1 MNSFCALKFGHVTI
15 ASRLGTV
22 VAVLLLSSGAAR
34 AAVILHDSFSYPN
47 GALITNSAFFWKAH
61 SGTTGQTQVVS
72 GRVQLSQNQSEDLA
86 AGLTNGPYQ
95 SDTLYASFTINVSAL
110 PSGAGN
116 YFAHLKDNG
125 SANFRAKVFAT
136 TSGAAPGFFRV
147 GVANVANTPLT
158 IPADLALGSD
168 YKLVVRYAVATPAT
182 TLWINPASEDSLTD
196 RADATD
202 PATALGIS
210 TFALRQSNSGGGM
223 GVLTLDDLIVA
234 TNFAEANPTAANLPP
249 VIVVPPVSQTIAEG
263 RTAIFTVTATGPPPL
278 GYQWWFNGDALPGE
292 TTARLVLSKVVPAQA
307 GDYSVTVTNLHGATN
322 SAPAILTVTPP
333 PIAGFSI
340 LTYNTHGAVVEDW
353 STNSAQVQAIGR
365 QLQHLQPD
373 IVTFQEIP
381 FTNTWQMPS
390 LVAAYLPGYELATN
404 SGTDGFIR
412 SVIASRF
419 PITRSTKWLDG
430 VSLVNFGYN
439 GNFTRD
445 LFEAQIAVPGF
456 PQPLH
461 VFTTHLKAGQGADD
475 SARRA
480 AEANAISN
488 FFATGFRTTNHLRP
502 YLLTGDLNE
511 DIARP
516 PSSQPLSIQSL
527 TSGPVGLQLTTP
539 INPLTGEDLTFS
551 IRAANLTRRYD
562 YILPCGLLFSNLAA
576 AQVFRSDKLTEPAPL
591 LLADDSATAS
601 DHLPVMMVFNHPY
614 NKPFRLLSATLV
626 DDAFTLTW
634 ESVPGQPYQ
643 LESSSNLSVWIVVA
657 SNLVAAGSRHT
668 FSANLGG
675 QPHFFRV
682 YRVP

>member
-1 MNSFCALKFGHVTI
+1 FGHVTV
-15 ASRLGTV
+15 ARRLGIIL
-22 VAVLLLSSGAAR
+22 AGLLLSSNTAR
-34 AAVILHDSFSYPN
+34 AAVILYDSFSYPS
-47 GALITNSAFFWKAH
+47 GSLITNSTFFWKAH

-72 GRVQLSQNQSEDLA
+72 GRVQLSQNHSEDVA
-86 AGLTNGPYQ
+86 AGLTNGPY
-95 SDTLYASFTINVSAL
+95 SGDTLYASFTINFSAL

-116 YFAHLKDNG
+116 YFAHFKDSG

-136 TSGAAPGFFRV
+136 TSGAVPGFFRV
-147 GVANVANTPLT
+147 GVANVANTPLA
-158 IPADLALGSD
+158 IPTDLALGGN
-168 YKLVVRYAVATPAT
+168 YTLVVRYTVAPPAT
-182 TLWINPASEDSLTD
+182 TLWINPAGEDSLTD

-202 PATALGIS
+202 SATALAIT

-234 TNFAEANPTAANLPP
+234 TSFAEANPPAASLPP
-249 VIVVPPVSQTIAEG
+249 TITEPPQDQTVAEG
-263 RTAIFTVTATGPPPL
+263 STAIFTVTATGTPPL
-278 GYQWWFNGDALPGE
+278 GYQWQFNGDALPSE
-292 TTARLVLSKVVPAQA
+292 TTARLALDKVVPAQA
-307 GDYSVTVTNLHGATN
+307 GDYTVTVTNLHGATS
-322 SAPAILTVTPP
+322 SAPASLTVTPP
-333 PIAGFSI
+333 LVAGFS
-340 LTYNTHGAVVEDW
+340 LVTYNTHGALVEDW
-353 STNSAQVQAIGR
+353 STNSPQVQAIGR
-365 QLQHLQPD
+365 QLQYLQPD

-381 FTNTWQMPS
+381 FTNTWQMPG

-461 VFTTHLKAGQGADD
+461 VFTTHLKAGQGTDD

-480 AEANAISN
+480 AEAKAISN
-488 FFATGFRTTNHLRP
+488 FFVTGFLTTNQLRP

-516 PSSQPLSIQSL
+516 PASQPLTVQSL
-527 TSGPVGLQLTTP
+527 TSVPTGLHLTTP

-562 YILPCGLLFSNLAA
+562 YILPCGLLFSNVAD
-576 AQVFRSDKLTEPAPL
+576 AQVFRSDKLTEPSPL
-591 LLADDSATAS
+591 LVAGDSATAS

-614 NKPFRLLSATLV
+614 DKPFRLLSATLA
-626 DDAFTLTW
+626 DEAFTLTW

-643 LESSSNLSVWIVVA
+643 VESSSNLSAWIVVA
-657 SNLVAAGSRHT
+657 SNLVPAGSLYS
-668 FSANLGG
+668 FSTNLGG

>member
-1 MNSFCALKFGHVTI
+1 MNSLCASMIVNFTI
-15 ASRLGTV
+15 ARRLTILLAG
-22 VAVLLLSSGAAR
+22 LLLFSGTLR
-34 AAVILHDSFSYPN
+34 AAVILSDNFSYPN
-47 GALITNSAFFWKAH
+47 GSLITNSTFFWKAH

-72 GRVQLSQNQSEDLA
+72 GRVQLSQNQSEDVA
-86 AGLTNGPYQ
+86 AGLTNAPYH
-95 SDTLYASFTINVSAL
+95 SDALYASFTINFSVL

-116 YFAHLKDNG
+116 YFAHFKDGG

-147 GVANVANTPLT
+147 GVANVANTPLV
-158 IPADLALGSD
+158 IAADLALGGD
-168 YKLVVRYAVATPAT
+168 YTLVLRYAAATPAT

-202 PATALGIS
+202 SATALGIS

-234 TNFAEANPTAANLPP
+234 TSFAEARTPAANLPP
-249 VIVVPPVSQTIAEG
+249 VIVEPPQDQAIAEG
-263 RTAIFTVTATGPPPL
+263 STAIFTVTATGIPPL
-278 GYQWWFNGDALPGE
+278 SYQWNFNGDALPGE
-292 TTARLVLSKVVPAQA
+292 TATRLVLGRVIPAQA
-307 GDYSVTVTNLHGATN
+307 GDYTVTVTNVHGATS
-322 SAPAILTVTPP
+322 SAPATLTVTPRP
-333 PIAGFSI
+333 VAGFS
-340 LTYNTHGAVVEDW
+340 LVTYNTHGALVEDW
-353 STNSAQVQAIGR
+353 STNSPQVQAIGR
-365 QLQHLQPD
+365 QLQYLQPD

-381 FTNTWQMPS
+381 FTNTWQMPG

-439 GNFTRD
+439 GTFTRD

-461 VFTTHLKAGQGADD
+461 VFTTHLKAGQGTDD

-488 FFATGFRTTNHLRP
+488 FFVNGFLTTNYLRP

-511 DIARP
+511 DPARP
-516 PSSQPLSIQSL
+516 PASQPLTVQRL
-527 TSGPVGLQLTTP
+527 TSVPTGLHLTTP
-539 INPLTGEDLTFS
+539 INPFTGEDLTFS

-562 YILPCGLLFSNLAA
+562 YILPCGLLFSNAA
-576 AQVFRSDKLTEPAPL
+576 DAQVFRSDVLTKPAPPAL
-591 LLADDSATAS
+591 VDDSATAS
-601 DHLPVMMVFNHPY
+601 DHLPVMMVFNNPY
-614 NKPFRLLSATLV
+614 DKPFRLLSAVLA

-634 ESVPGQPYQ
+634 ESVPGQPY
-643 LESSSNLSVWIVVA
+643 LVEVSSNLSAWTVAA
-657 SNLVAAGSRHT
+657 SNLTATGAQYS
-668 FSANLGG
+668 FSTNLGS
-675 QPHFFRV
+675 QPQFFRV

>member
-1 MNSFCALKFGHVTI
+1 MIVTVPL
-15 ASRLGTV
+15 AHRLGILL
-22 VAVLLLSSGAAR
+22 AGLLLFSGTLR
-34 AAVILHDSFSYPN
+34 GAVILSDSFSYPN
-47 GALITNSAFFWKAH
+47 GSLITNSTFFWKAH

-72 GRVQLSQNQSEDLA
+72 GRAQLSQNQSEDVA
-86 AGLTNGPYQ
+86 AALTNAPYH
-95 SDTLYASFTINVSAL
+95 SDTLYASFTINFSVL

-116 YFAHLKDNG
+116 YFAHFKDSG

-147 GVANVANTPLT
+147 GVANVANTPLA
-158 IPADLALGSD
+158 IPVDLALGSD
-168 YKLVVRYAVATPAT
+168 YTLVLRYTAATPAT
-182 TLWINPASEDSLTD
+182 TLWINPASEDSVTD

-202 PATALGIS
+202 QATVLGIS
-210 TFALRQSNSGGGM
+210 AFALRQSNSGGGM
-223 GVLTLDDLIVA
+223 GVLALDDLIVA
-234 TNFAEANPTAANLPP
+234 TTFAEARPPALNLPP
-249 VIVVPPVSQTIAEG
+249 IIVQLPQDQTIAEG
-263 RTAIFTVTATGPPPL
+263 STAIFAVTATGTPPL
-278 GYQWWFNGDALPGE
+278 SYQWQHNGVALPGE
-292 TTARLVLSKVVPAQA
+292 TTDRLVLGKVVPAQA
-307 GDYSVTVTNLHGATN
+307 GDYTVTVTNLHGATS
-322 SAPAILTVTPP
+322 SAPATLTVTPP
-333 PIAGFSI
+333 PIEGFSI

-353 STNSAQVQAIGR
+353 STNSPQVQAIGR
-365 QLQHLQPD
+365 QLQYLRPD

-381 FTNTWQMPS
+381 FTNTWQMPN

-461 VFTTHLKAGQGADD
+461 IFTTHLKAGQGTDD

-488 FFATGFRTTNHLRP
+488 FFVTGFLTTNSLRP
-502 YLLTGDLNE
+502 YLLAGDFNE
-511 DIARP
+511 DLARP
-516 PSSQPLSIQSL
+516 PASQPLTVQRL
-527 TSGPVGLQLTTP
+527 TSVPTGLHLTTP

-562 YILPCGLLFSNLAA
+562 YILPCGLLFSNVAD

-591 LLADDSATAS
+591 LLTDDSATAS

-614 NKPFRLLSATLV
+614 NKPFRLLSATLM

-643 LESSSNLSVWIVVA
+643 VEVSSNLSAWIVVA
-657 SNLVAAGSRHT
+657 SNLLATGAQYS
-668 FSANLGG
+668 FSTNLAD